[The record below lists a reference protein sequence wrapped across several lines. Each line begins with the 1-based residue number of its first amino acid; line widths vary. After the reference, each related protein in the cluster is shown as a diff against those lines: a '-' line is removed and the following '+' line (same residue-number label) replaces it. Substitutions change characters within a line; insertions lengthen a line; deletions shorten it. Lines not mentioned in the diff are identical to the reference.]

1 MRMPRIAIAA
11 LVMSLSPALSPA
23 LAQTRLLAVEE
34 PTPNA
39 EAAGQA
45 TPPPAVTESAPS
57 EPLRS
62 AEPAPAKPS
71 PPAPAARYSLTRV
84 DDGYLRLDG
93 ETGQVAFCSA
103 LGAGWACQVVPEDR
117 AAFEQEIARLQDRV
131 ATLEKELADLREPP
145 PRPPADLAPAPSA
158 AGKDSEVTIKLPTQE
173 DIDLAGAALQNAWKR
188 LVDMLV
194 GFKND
199 MMRKG

>member
-1 MRMPRIAIAA
+1 MRMPLLAIAA
-11 LVMSLSPALSPA
+11 LAIGLSPA
-23 LAQTRLLAVEE
+23 LAQTVLTV
-34 PTPNA
+34 PDQTPNA
-39 EAAGQA
+39 EVTGQTPEQAPPAQLTEPAAPVPAAPPEQA
-45 TPPPAVTESAPS
+45 KAPEPPPT
-57 EPLRS
+57 
-62 AEPAPAKPS
+62 
-71 PPAPAARYSLTRV
+71 PAARYSLTRV

-103 LGAGWACQVVPEDR
+103 RGAGWACQVVPEDR

-131 ATLEKELADLREPP
+131 AALEKDLADLREPPP
-145 PRPPADLAPAPSA
+145 PRPPADLAPAPPA
-158 AGKDSEVTIKLPTQE
+158 ADKGNDVAIKLPTQE
-173 DIDLAGAALQNAWKR
+173 DIDRAGAALQSAWKR

>member
-1 MRMPRIAIAA
+1 MRMPLLAIAA
-11 LVMSLSPALSPA
+11 LAMSLSPAM
-23 LAQTRLLAVEE
+23 AQTRALTVQE

-45 TPPPAVTESAPS
+45 TPPQPAVTESAPS
-57 EPLRS
+57 EPLQS
-62 AEPAPAKPS
+62 AEPAPPAKPTL
-71 PPAPAARYSLTRV
+71 PAAPARYSLTRV

-145 PRPPADLAPAPSA
+145 PPRPPADLAPAPPA

-173 DIDLAGAALQNAWKR
+173 DIDRAGAALQNAWKR